1 MRNLTGIVQ
10 LSLLTLPTCH
20 EPNGFHFSDCV
31 ITLGIDNS
39 TINSAAS
46 ANQPNKKNPKL
57 FVKQKNMSKLSTLF
71 TITVLLS
78 LVLTYAARPEPTL
91 AGDSLTTTPNGVRPI
106 FSSCVP
112 FLLIFCCKI

>member
-1 MRNLTGIVQ
+1 MVH
-10 LSLLTLPTCH
+10 LSLLTLLTCP

-31 ITLGIDNS
+31 ITLGIANS
-39 TINSAAS
+39 TINSAVS
-46 ANQPNKKNPKL
+46 TNLPNKKNPKL
-57 FVKQKNMSKLSTLF
+57 LVKQKNMSKLSTLF
-71 TITVLLS
+71 TITLLLS

-112 FLLIFCCKI
+112 FVLIFCCKI